1 MIYLSKPPNLTPLL
15 IWMPSNSLELLTH
28 TYRVMRGYK
37 NILFFFPF
45 FSWFFLPKLL
55 NISQMY
61 LSFPSSFPTTPQLR
75 SIVFEDTW
83 LTFFPFS
90 WSSLSSLEQWLGGS
104 CQQKMEELLPEVD
117 RCHSHSRTW
126 QMATS
131 LAPAIWQKQ
140 DQLHSS
146 GARWLVRETPLQIGQ
161 SQNGSQGQ
169 AWDVMS
175 RVMAEVRGVLLC
187 VLGWAAWTGL
197 RKGWCR
203 VVWFV
208 RERDKPEFSQQK
220 GQVEWQDKGGRGWR
234 PGSPGVLCTPPS
246 AWTSSWRWGEG

>member
-1 MIYLSKPPNLTPLL
+1 MIYLSKPPNLTPFL

-37 NILFFFPF
+37 NILFFFSF

-90 WSSLSSLEQWLGGS
+90 WSSLSSLEQWLRGF

-117 RCHSHSRTW
+117 RCHSHYALDKW
-126 QMATS
+126 P
-131 LAPAIWQKQ
+131 PAWHQ
-140 DQLHSS
+140 
-146 GARWLVRETPLQIGQ
+146 RY
-161 SQNGSQGQ
+161 
-169 AWDVMS
+169 
-175 RVMAEVRGVLLC
+175 
-187 VLGWAAWTGL
+187 
-197 RKGWCR
+197 
-203 VVWFV
+203 
-208 RERDKPEFSQQK
+208 
-220 GQVEWQDKGGRGWR
+220 GRNR
-234 PGSPGVLCTPPS
+234 
-246 AWTSSWRWGEG
+246 TSSTLQELGGWSERRPYR